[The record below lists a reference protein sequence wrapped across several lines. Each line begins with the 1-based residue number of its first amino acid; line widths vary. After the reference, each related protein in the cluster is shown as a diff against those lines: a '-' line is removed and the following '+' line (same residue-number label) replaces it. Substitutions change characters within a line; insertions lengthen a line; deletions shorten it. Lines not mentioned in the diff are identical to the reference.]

1 MGLLFSD
8 FLMQTMSS
16 TVKQAWTNPLHF
28 NFLPLKAI
36 FSFTT
41 VTFSLMKTLVF
52 WLKLC
57 FSLSKFCNFL
67 LFNRAFLQCFLFRK
81 RTIAVFYLLLSGFP
95 ILWHA
100 STSLGETLTSMSEST
115 EITVSSKSLSE
126 TCVGIPETTLLF
138 FLPYCSNALTEALL
152 GMTSFSSLLH
162 FSCNFSF
169 SFCSLLIT
177 ISLGLIFL
185 P

>member
-1 MGLLFSD
+1 
-8 FLMQTMSS
+8 MSS

-28 NFLPLKAI
+28 NFLPLKAMFLFI
-36 FSFTT
+36 TAK
-41 VTFSLMKTLVF
+41 FSLMKILVF

-67 LFNRAFLQCFLFRK
+67 LFNRAFLRCFLFRK
-81 RTIAVFYLLLSGFP
+81 RTTGFP
-95 ILWHA
+95 ISWHA
-100 STSLGETLTSMSEST
+100 SKSLRETLTSMSEST